1 MAATDLTST
10 RSWCLFK
17 CGSRPYAV
25 GLEAVAEVVE
35 ADRLVRL
42 THCPPQVLGLCTV
55 RRDIIPILTLVP
67 ASTQAEPSVPET
79 TPESR
84 LVALILRSEMGSWG
98 IRIDREGTV
107 VADDAAVTLARSPE
121 VDYGATVLGMLRRGE
136 ANHTIIDPVQTWRN
150 VRGTVEAWYQ
160 K

>member
-1 MAATDLTST
+1 
-10 RSWCLFK
+10 
-17 CGSRPYAV
+17 V

-42 THCPPQVLGLCTV
+42 AHCPPQVLGLCTV
-55 RRDIIPILTLVP
+55 RRDIIPILSLAP
-67 ASTQAEPSVPET
+67 APTQAQVQTEAESEGPEAAR
-79 TPESR
+79 ESR
-84 LVALILRSEMGSWG
+84 LVALILRSDLGAWG

-107 VADDAAVTLARSPE
+107 VADDAAVTLASSPG
-121 VDYGATVLGMLRRGE
+121 VDHGATVLGTLRRGE
-136 ANHTIIDPVQTWRN
+136 STHTIIDPVQTWHN